1 MINRINRGAFMASMK
16 TTKNSKPSNEAKTQ
30 HDIPVND
37 ETDDLID
44 TIAYRRLTPEDMTP
58 EGKIPIIITGNS
70 SDELKK
76 AKAGIAKGFSIEDA
90 KFRDE
95 LPIVDGLKV
104 DVDPAQFRKL
114 MKSLPEGTNVVLDTK
129 IKFSKPQSFKLEAK
143 SEEKIERPSL
153 DIANSTLGVNRL
165 WEQGFTGKGV
175 GICVIDSG
183 IYPHKDF
190 GDRIKGFVDMNDG
203 QLKPYDPYGHG
214 THVAG
219 IAAGSGVESNGKFKG
234 VAPDADIIGVR
245 ITSVA
250 EAIKGIQWAIENKDT
265 YNIKVVNMS
274 LGDFPIKSYKTDPWA
289 QAAEKAWDS
298 GIMVVVA
305 AGNEGPGEGT
315 VSTPGIDPKVL
326 TVGAI
331 DDKNTPEREDDSIS
345 LFTSRGPT
353 TPDGLVKPDVVAPGV
368 EIFGPL
374 SPGST
379 LDSDDLPHVD
389 NKYIAMSGSSMATPI
404 VSGLA
409 ALLIQA
415 NPDLTNNDIKKI
427 MMETAENYIPG
438 LKPTD
443 QGAGLVDP
451 LESLQ
456 VALNRK
462 KGGSV
467 DVPSI
472 VKPADDAPILLS
484 DNVARKNQN
493 A

>member
-1 MINRINRGAFMASMK
+1 MINHINRGSFMASMRTNK
-16 TTKNSKPSNEAKTQ
+16 HSKPSNEARNQ
-30 HDIPVND
+30 HDIQH
-37 ETDDLID
+37 EDDVDALVD

-58 EGKIPIIITGNS
+58 DGKIPIIITGEKS
-70 SDELKK
+70 GDLSR
-76 AKAGIAKGFSIEDA
+76 AKTEIAKGFSIDEA

-95 LPIVDGLKV
+95 LPLVDGLKV
-104 DVDPAQFRKL
+104 DVKPEKFRQL
-114 MKSLPEGTNVVLDTK
+114 MKALPKGTNVVLDSK
-129 IKFSKPQSFKLEAK
+129 IKFPKPEYFTPETKNK
-143 SEEKIERPSL
+143 SREERPSL
-153 DIANSTLGVNRL
+153 DIANSTLGINRL
-165 WEQGFTGKGV
+165 WDQGYTGKGV

-183 IYPHKDF
+183 IHPHKDF

-203 QLKPYDPYGHG
+203 QLKPHDPYGHG

-219 IAAGSGVESNGKFKG
+219 IAAGSGVESNGKYRG
-234 VAPDADIIGVR
+234 VAPDADIVGVR
-245 ITSVA
+245 ITSVT
-250 EAIKGIQWAIENKDT
+250 EAIKGIQWAIEHKDE
-265 YNIKVVNMS
+265 YNIKVINMS

-289 QAAEKAWDS
+289 QAAEKAWEA

-331 DDKNTPEREDDSIS
+331 DDQNTPEREDDTMS
-345 LFTSRGPT
+345 LFSSRGPT

-379 LDSDDLPHVD
+379 LDTDDLPHVE
-389 NKYIAMSGSSMATPI
+389 NKYVAMSGSSMATPI

-415 NPDLTNNDIKKI
+415 NPDLSNDEIKKI

-438 LKPTD
+438 VKPTD

-456 VALNRK
+456 VALQKK
-462 KGGSV
+462 KGEAK
-467 DVPSI
+467 DITSI
-472 VKPADDAPILLS
+472 VKKEDYSPILVS
-484 DNVARKNQN
+484 DNKARQN
-493 A
+493 PNA